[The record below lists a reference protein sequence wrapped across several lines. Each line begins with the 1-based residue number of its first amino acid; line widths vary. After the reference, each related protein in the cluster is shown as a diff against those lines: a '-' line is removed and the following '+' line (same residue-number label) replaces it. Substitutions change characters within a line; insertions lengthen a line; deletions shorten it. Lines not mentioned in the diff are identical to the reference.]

1 MLWQTTKYT
10 PLPAEA
16 TPSEV
21 TNRFHDVCTKAVSL
35 ICYSDAWPRDE
46 APWDFTLNYAQ
57 FTLPTHFEKHK
68 QADAC
73 FLINSN
79 EIFTQWI
86 FCLLLEFLD
95 FSLVSS
101 CVPYHTILYHTT
113 PYHSKHTIP
122 YDTIPHFTI
131 SYTYHTLPEVHYT
144 IRYHTTL
151 YHSTAYCTR
160 PHLTIAQHTIQYHT
174 ALYHSTAY
182 YTATPNHTT
191 LYHTICTAYHTIP
204 YHTSPFHII
213 PTTLYRSTAYHTIP
227 YQSYYSTSCYKIP
240 YPYHSTFTTSYQ
252 PQHTIPDHTVPYNRV
267 VKFTIINLYEF
278 YFI

>member
-122 YDTIPHFTI
+122 YDTIAQHIIYLPHFT
-131 SYTYHTLPEVHYT
+131 
-144 IRYHTTL
+144 R
-151 YHSTAYCTR
+151 STV
-160 PHLTIAQHTIQYHT
+160 
-174 ALYHSTAY
+174 
-182 YTATPNHTT
+182 
-191 LYHTICTAYHTIP
+191 YHTIP
-204 YHTSPFHII
+204 YHTLP
-213 PTTLYRSTAYHTIP
+213 
-227 YQSYYSTSCYKIP
+227 
-240 YPYHSTFTTSYQ
+240 
-252 PQHTIPDHTVPYNRV
+252 
-267 VKFTIINLYEF
+267 
-278 YFI
+278 